1 MTDSI
6 ETQRVILLKS
16 LEDLGAEYAKLEGE
30 VNEGRK
36 RLAIIE
42 RRSSDT
48 RIKLRQLELQEHA
61 ERTKVASK

>member
-6 ETQRVILLKS
+6 ETQRAVLLKS

-30 VNEGRK
+30 VNEGRRVVK
-36 RLAIIE
+36 FLKAFGC
-42 RRSSDT
+42 

-61 ERTKVASK
+61 ERTKVAPK

>member
-6 ETQRVILLKS
+6 ETQRAVLLKS

-61 ERTKVASK
+61 ERTKVAPK